1 MKKTS
6 ILIIILLVILT
17 GCSMTVVLMTTGIIS
32 KGTNDTDESLNMYIS
47 NKDLNE
53 YTCQVLGKGTI
64 EISEE
69 IIGNV
74 ITNGESIKTYAVE
87 GINNNFSLKAAVGQY
102 VKKNDV
108 LYTDN
113 NGKAVAAENDMQVL
127 SIEKNKDFYME
138 TFVYSNTAI
147 SVSIDSKYQ
156 NSLNTIGFSA
166 LSGEE
171 TINLK
176 LLKVE
181 SAINDGRINV
191 LLENPFDLLEQ
202 SEINIKVK
210 YGEIEDAIAIGKD
223 WVYFDEEKNPYVK
236 VVDYDSE
243 TVDDVELNVLVKT
256 EDTYIVDNPE
266 LDGCNV
272 GYMIEEKY
280 FSE

>member
-1 MKKTS
+1 
-6 ILIIILLVILT
+6 
-17 GCSMTVVLMTTGIIS
+17 MTVVLMTTGIIS
-32 KGTNDTDESLNMYIS
+32 KGTNDSDEALNMYIS

-53 YTCQVLGKGTI
+53 YVCQVLGRGTI

-74 ITNGESIKTYAVE
+74 VTNGESIKAYVVE
-87 GINNNFSLKAAVGQY
+87 GINNNFSLNVAVGQY

-113 NGKAVAAENDMQVL
+113 NRKAVAAEHDMQIL
-127 SIEKNKDFYME
+127 SIEGDKDFYME
-138 TFVYSNTAI
+138 AFVFNNTAI
-147 SVSIDSKYQ
+147 AVSIDSKYQ
-156 NSLNTIGFSA
+156 NSINTIGFSTLA
-166 LSGEE
+166 GEE
-171 TINLK
+171 NINLK

-181 SAINDGRINV
+181 SAISDGRINV

-202 SEINIKVK
+202 SEIEIKVK
-210 YGEIEDAIAIGKD
+210 YGEVENAIAIGKD

-236 VVDYDSE
+236 VVEYDNE
-243 TVDDVELNVLVKT
+243 TVENVGLNVLTKT
-256 EDTYIVDNPE
+256 EDTYIVDNAE
-266 LDGCNV
+266 LDGCNI

>member
-74 ITNGESIKTYAVE
+74 ITNGESIKTYVIE
-87 GINNNFSLKAAVGQY
+87 GINNNFSLKVAVGQY

-113 NGKAVAAENDMQVL
+113 NGKAVVAENDMQVL